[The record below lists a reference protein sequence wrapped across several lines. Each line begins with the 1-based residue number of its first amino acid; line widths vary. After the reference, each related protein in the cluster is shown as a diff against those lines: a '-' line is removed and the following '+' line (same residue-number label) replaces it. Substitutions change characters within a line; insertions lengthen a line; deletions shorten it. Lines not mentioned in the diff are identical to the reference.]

1 MSDTNRQLAQRWF
14 EEIWNAR
21 NANVVDELLS
31 QDGVGHMEG
40 GDVRGRA
47 QFHAVRNTLLDAF
60 PDLRITVED
69 TVAEADQV
77 VVRWRVSA
85 THKGA
90 GLGFAATNRPVEFRG
105 LTWLRF
111 SNGLIVEGWDSWN
124 EGALLQ
130 SLKAATP
137 SS

>member
-14 EEIWNAR
+14 EEVWNTR
-21 NANVVDELLS
+21 NAKVVDELLS
-31 QDGVGHMEG
+31 QDSVGHMEG
-40 GDVRGRA
+40 GDVRGRTE
-47 QFHAVRNTLLDAF
+47 FHAVRNTLLDAF

-90 GLGFAATNRPVEFRG
+90 GLGFAATDRPVQFRG

-130 SLKAATP
+130 SLNAAAP
-137 SS
+137 